1 MQVTLEISMYPL
13 KNEYEAYIIDFISRL
28 KNNEGILVKT
38 NAMSTYI
45 QGEFEEVWNLLGK
58 ELNGTFE
65 SGIPVSNVIKIIP
78 RTLPLKDNW
87 LEF

>member
-28 KNNEGILVKT
+28 KHNEGILVKT

-45 QGEFEEVWNLLGK
+45 QGEFEDVWNLLGK

-78 RTLPLKDNW
+78 RALPLKDNW